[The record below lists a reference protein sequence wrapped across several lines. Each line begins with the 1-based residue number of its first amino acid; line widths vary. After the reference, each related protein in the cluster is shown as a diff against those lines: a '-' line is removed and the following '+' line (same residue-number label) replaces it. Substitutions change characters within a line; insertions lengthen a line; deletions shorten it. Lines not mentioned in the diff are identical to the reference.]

1 MHRRSWLVAVL
12 VVLPTCAFASPN
24 TCEVVQTSFDRDRAY
39 ASVVA
44 AVDAMRR
51 AHLQRSVRSDRE
63 FVGAVVE
70 NGAGGYWTSVGS
82 ACSGQDTVTFA
93 VQMPPETRLA
103 AFWHTH
109 GAAAALR
116 DVFSPDDVALVRST
130 GRDFYLITP
139 RGEIRVL
146 RPGDVARI
154 VSIGVGRI
162 PANRAATGHAVKP
175 NVAYGQRVA
184 KQNEALPT
192 VSRGDAPVG

>member
-12 VVLPTCAFASPN
+12 AALPTCTFASAN
-24 TCEVVQTSFDRDRAY
+24 TCGVVQTLVDRERAY

-51 AHLQRSVRSDRE
+51 VHLERSVRSDRE

-70 NGAGGYWTSVGS
+70 NGAGGYWTSAGS
-82 ACSGQDTVTFA
+82 GCAGQDTVTFA
-93 VQMPPETRLA
+93 VQLPLETRVA

-116 DVFSPDDVALVRST
+116 DLFSPDDVDLVRST

-139 RGEIRVL
+139 RGAIRVL
-146 RPGDVARI
+146 RPGDVTRI
-154 VSIGVGRI
+154 GAIGVRRM
-162 PANRAATGHAVKP
+162 PAGGAAIGHAVKP
-175 NVAYGQRVA
+175 NVANGQRVA

-192 VSRGDAPVG
+192 VSRGEAPIG